1 MAERTS
7 GSERTSDAGYGMRA
21 WAVWGLAASAFGMAF
36 FMRVSPSVMSADLMR
51 EFAVGAA
58 VLGNLSAIY
67 FYIYAGSQIPI
78 GAMMDRW
85 GPRAMISVSTAVA
98 AGGAVLFAL
107 SDGIAMAYLGR
118 FLIGA
123 GSACA
128 FVGALVLGSR
138 WFPPHRYA
146 FVSGLTMLGGM
157 AGGLLGQAP
166 LALLVEAVGW
176 RDAMLAGA
184 CLAGIIAVAI
194 WLVVRD
200 RPPQAPGAE
209 PPRPGGNV
217 LKSIGITLG
226 NARLW
231 CVMAVGAAF
240 SGPLLA
246 FGGLW
251 GVPYMMVKYGL
262 DRPDAAFYVSFNLMG
277 WALGAPFGGWLSD
290 HLGRR
295 KAPLIVV
302 GIINLACMGTLFYLP
317 GLPLPAAAVLIFL
330 VGALSGTMV
339 ITYALGREITPPASH
354 GTVTGFINMG
364 TVGAGAVLQPII
376 GLFLDLQWDGSTLDG
391 VRAYGIDAY
400 NIAFLSFIVWAA
412 LGLLFSLLLRETY
425 CRSQMA

>member
-1 MAERTS
+1 M
-7 GSERTSDAGYGMRA
+7 SEHATGVGYGMRA
-21 WAVWGLAASAFGMAF
+21 WVIWGLAASAFSMAF
-36 FMRVSPSVMSADLMR
+36 FMRVSPSVMSGDLMR

-67 FYIYAGSQIPI
+67 FYVYAGSQIPI

-85 GPRAMISVSTAVA
+85 GPRVMISVSTAIA
-98 AGGAVLFAL
+98 AAGAVLFSVADAI
-107 SDGIAMAYLGR
+107 SMAYLGR

-146 FVSGLTMLGGM
+146 FISGLTMLMGM
-157 AGGLLGQAP
+157 AGGLSGQAP
-166 LALLVEAVGW
+166 LAVLVDEVGW
-176 RDAMLAGA
+176 RDAMLIGA
-184 CLAGIIAVAI
+184 CAAGGLSILIYT
-194 WLVVRD
+194 VVRD
-200 RPPQAPGAE
+200 RPGEMAARGAAH
-209 PPRPGGNV
+209 PKGSA
-217 LKSIGITLG
+217 LKSIGTTLR
-226 NARLW
+226 NVRLW
-231 CVMAVGAAF
+231 CVMAVGASF

-277 WALGAPFGGWLSD
+277 WAFGAPFGGWLSD
-290 HLGRR
+290 FVGRR

-302 GIINLACMGTLFYLP
+302 GLTNLVCACTLFYMP
-317 GLPLPAAAVLIFL
+317 GLPLTAAAVLIL
-330 VGALSGTMV
+330 MIGALSGTMV
-339 ITYALGREITPPASH
+339 ITYALGREITPPSTH

-376 GLFLDLQWDGSTLDG
+376 GLLLDLQWDGSFADG
-391 VRAYGIDAY
+391 VRFYSVDVY
-400 NIAFLSFIVWAA
+400 NIAFISFIVWSV
-412 LGLLFSLLLRETY
+412 LGIAFTLTLRETF
-425 CRSQMA
+425 CRQRVHEN

>member
-1 MAERTS
+1 M
-7 GSERTSDAGYGMRA
+7 SERVSDAGYGLRA
-21 WAVWGLAASAFGMAF
+21 WVIWSLAASAFALAF
-36 FMRVSPSVMSADLMR
+36 FLRVSPSVMSDDLMR

-85 GPRAMISVSTAVA
+85 GPRAMISVSVALAA
-98 AGGAVLFAL
+98 AGTVLFAL
-107 SDGIAMAYLGR
+107 ADGLTTAYLGR

-128 FVGALVLGSR
+128 FVGGLVLAGR
-138 WFPPHRYA
+138 WFPPQRYA
-146 FVSGLTMLGGM
+146 FVSGMTMLFGM

-166 LALLVEAVGW
+166 LALLIEATDW
-176 RDAMLAGA
+176 RQAMLLTAAVAGA
-184 CLAGIIAVAI
+184 LAALI

-200 RPPQAPGAE
+200 RPPAPSSASGSVAGGGAI
-209 PPRPGGNV
+209 R
-217 LKSIGITLG
+217 SIGSTLG
-226 NARLW
+226 NIRLW
-231 CVMAVGAAF
+231 CVMAIGASF

-262 DRPDAAFYVSFNLMG
+262 DRPDAAFYVSFNLIG

-295 KAPLIVV
+295 KAPLLVV
-302 GIINLACMGTLFYLP
+302 GVINLACMAALFYLP
-317 GLPLPAAAVLIFL
+317 ALPPAAAAVLIFL
-330 VGALSGTMV
+330 IGALSGTMV

-376 GLFLDLQWDGSTLDG
+376 GLVLDLEWDGTVVDG
-391 VRAYGIDAY
+391 VRAYGIAAY
-400 NIAFLSFIVWAA
+400 TSAFVCLMVWAA
-412 LGLLFSLLLRETY
+412 LGVAFTLLLRETY
-425 CRSQMA
+425 CRPQVA